1 MKTPLFLA
9 ALALALVAQD
19 AAAQTLAGTMAA
31 GAIGSS
37 LQGIGGM
44 NYGAIKTQ
52 ARGVSN
58 ANNNYQSTLNGLMTD
73 PNNTTTAQQ
82 QPPPPPQP
90 PPQPTGVQAG
100 TQTGGAGANTNLTS
114 TSTRPISTWGATGLA
129 SLSANP
135 RNIMSTIGNNS
146 AGTNQLSS
154 RPRISLR
161 VQTMRISNPRTSGI
175 STRGGATGGA
185 TGGAGGGQQQQGGAG
200 GGQQQGGAGG
210 SGQQQGGAGGGQQ
223 QQGGGAPPALI
234 NNNPNPGGTRID

>member
-1 MKTPLFLA
+1 MKTNLFLA

-44 NYGAIKTQ
+44 NYGAIKSQ

-100 TQTGGAGANTNLTS
+100 TQTGGALGGANTNLTS

-175 STRGGATGGA
+175 STRGGATGG
-185 TGGAGGGQQQQGGAG
+185 TNQLGGAGGGQQQQGGAG
-200 GGQQQGGAGG
+200 GGV
-210 SGQQQGGAGGGQQ
+210 S
-223 QQGGGAPPALI
+223 GGGAPPPIAPTATG
-234 NNNPNPGGTRID
+234 N

>member
-44 NYGAIKTQ
+44 NYGAIKSQ

-82 QPPPPPQP
+82 PPPP

-100 TQTGGAGANTNLTS
+100 TQTGGALGGANTNLTR

-175 STRGGATGGA
+175 STRGGATGG
-185 TGGAGGGQQQQGGAG
+185 TNQLGGAGGGQQQQGGAG
-200 GGQQQGGAGG
+200 GGV
-210 SGQQQGGAGGGQQ
+210 SGGG
-223 QQGGGAPPALI
+223 GPPPI
-234 NNNPNPGGTRID
+234 DPNAIAN

>member
-1 MKTPLFLA
+1 MESRQYVTIAIVAA
-9 ALALALVAQD
+9 ALLGAQTAVAQG
-19 AAAQTLAGTMAA
+19 LAGTMAA
-31 GAIGSS
+31 IGIGSTM
-37 LQGIGGM
+37 QGIGGM
-44 NYGAIKTQ
+44 NYGAIKSQ

-82 QPPPPPQP
+82 QPPPPP

-100 TQTGGAGANTNLTS
+100 TQTGGALGGANTNLTR

-175 STRGGATGGA
+175 STRGGATGG
-185 TGGAGGGQQQQGGAG
+185 TNQLGGAGGGQQQQGGAG
-200 GGQQQGGAGG
+200 GGV
-210 SGQQQGGAGGGQQ
+210 SGGG
-223 QQGGGAPPALI
+223 GPPPI
-234 NNNPNPGGTRID
+234 DPNAIAN